1 MSNLIY
7 YRDNIL
13 SKVQENKE
21 LEQLRDWI
29 SSFDGEKIQLTRGGR
44 FSKELLISKYTLGK
58 LVEKQIEYNNEM
70 VDKYLALS
78 FKGEE
83 KKNDTIGETK

>member
-29 SSFDGEKIQLTRGGR
+29 SSFDGEKIQLTRSGR

-70 VDKYLALS
+70 IDKYLALS

-83 KKNDTIGETK
+83 KKNDTVGETK

>member
-78 FKGEE
+78 FKGKEN
-83 KKNDTIGETK
+83 KDDTIGETK